1 MTTNSFLDI
10 LDALRNCVDPRTGET
25 FKKSDSCL
33 GEPEVRRH
41 LNRLIKVVRVPP
53 DPTAVDI
60 PDKMVS
66 DTCAALRELGYA
78 PCVAQ
83 LAKIFIGSRSIADH
97 SLKGLVAY
105 NRYRGVYTRDLI
117 HTHLM
122 GFHRRFPEVLP
133 ELPQANKRTADEPW
147 KEIDFFR
154 ATAFDKLDVAKEEE
168 LKKAVLALGLR
179 KEGNQ
184 LPAYMQTARETYP
197 RSFEP
202 WVRDEQ
208 ALLIEAMCYAND
220 LKRLAGIFGRSAR
233 SLENMGQRLIFE
245 SKRKQ
250 RVA

>member
-25 FKKSDSCL
+25 FKKSESCL

-41 LNRLIKVVRVPP
+41 LSRLIKVVAVPP
-53 DPTAVDI
+53 EPTPIDI

-66 DTCAALRELGYA
+66 DTCIALRELGYA

-97 SLKGLVAY
+97 SLKGLLAY

-154 ATAFDKLDVAKEEE
+154 RTAFDKLEGPKEKE
-168 LKKAVLALGLR
+168 LAKAVLALGLR
-179 KEGNQ
+179 KEGNK
-184 LPAYMQTARETYP
+184 LPAYMHTARETYP
-197 RSFEP
+197 RAFEP
-202 WVRDEQ
+202 WVRGEQ
-208 ALLIEAMCYAND
+208 VLLIEAMCYSND
-220 LKRLAGIFGRSAR
+220 LKRLSGIFGRSAR

-250 RVA
+250 RNA